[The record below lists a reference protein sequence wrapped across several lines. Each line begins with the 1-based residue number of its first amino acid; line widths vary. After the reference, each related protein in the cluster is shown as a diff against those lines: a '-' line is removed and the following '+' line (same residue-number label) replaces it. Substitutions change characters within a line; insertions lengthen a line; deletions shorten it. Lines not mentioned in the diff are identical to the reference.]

1 MDIENYEEYIEKL
14 SRRDLMSLKEKLKEK
29 IVFDNFAQMR
39 EWYQREKR
47 YTNDKRNII
56 FVLNPITDKVVAL
69 SLLRKNIYKKT
80 ICLINIENEF
90 RDKSLEK
97 RIIEESMIWL
107 ETTKPVIIIDENKKS
122 IYKPFIETYKW
133 QKTEDEENFYNKH
146 LQNNNQKQR
155 VRTKVDN

>member
-1 MDIENYEEYIEKL
+1 
-14 SRRDLMSLKEKLKEK
+14 
-29 IVFDNFAQMR
+29 
-39 EWYQREKR
+39 
-47 YTNDKRNII
+47 
-56 FVLNPITDKVVAL
+56 
-69 SLLRKNIYKKT
+69 
-80 ICLINIENEF
+80 
-90 RDKSLEK
+90 
-97 RIIEESMIWL
+97 MIWL